1 MATIGTDANGH
12 RRILFVARDGARKT
26 IRLGKTTRRQAEEFK
41 VKVEQL
47 IAASVVGHPP
57 DEETSKWLAE
67 RDEVIHARLAAAAG
81 LVKSRRD
88 INLTLDQ
95 MLAEFLSA
103 LTIKSGTRTTYEQT
117 RTSLT
122 EYFGATMPLRD
133 IGPLQAEK
141 WCQFLAGKGLA
152 GATSSKRVKT
162 ARQAFRR
169 AVKWKL
175 ISENPFDDVKAGTQA
190 NRARMHFV
198 TREVAQKVLDA
209 CPDAE

>member
-12 RRILFVARDGARKT
+12 RRILFVARDGSRRT
-26 IRLGKTTRRQAEEFK
+26 VRLGKTTRRQAEAVK

-47 IAASVVGHPP
+47 IAASVLGHPP

-67 RDEVIHARLAAAAG
+67 RDDVIHARLAAVG

-88 INLTLDQ
+88 INVSLDQ
-95 MLAEFLSA
+95 MLVEFLAA

-117 RTSLT
+117 RASLI

-141 WCQFLAGKGLA
+141 
-152 GATSSKRVKT
+152 
-162 ARQAFRR
+162 
-169 AVKWKL
+169 
-175 ISENPFDDVKAGTQA
+175 
-190 NRARMHFV
+190 
-198 TREVAQKVLDA
+198 
-209 CPDAE
+209 